1 MAFSGAVYAAPNR
14 VELGTNVPNIPKS
27 LCYQAGSISMEFSA
41 GTVLRSGD
49 VIQFTLQNGVTLC
62 KDIDFY
68 VRLHDGE
75 ALDSTPGT
83 DVTVPVSATDA
94 ADVISVNA
102 GAVPPVNVGPGLPAL
117 YDYGFRVKGLA
128 GSQIIQLTVGSRS
141 VDPAISLQPTAE
153 GIFNENGNDDFTMT
167 FNGVDPA
174 NVLTVS
180 IFDEKADAVDGL
192 GRAYLYKDDPDV
204 AGILY
209 DQDFD
214 PANPAPFT
222 FADNTICIDTLTQD
236 YQGERVEVTPDSLTV
251 LPDNKLTFTGE
262 REIARILPENEYV
275 LATCKDAPRVGNIEL
290 GEGQSATCPAF
301 DYDDGT
307 GYCPDTHDNNKI
319 IIQALTT
326 PYQENDYTITL
337 EVLVNGNSGDLGVY
351 IGEASM
357 AYLAAETLDD
367 ACEAPALN
375 ALAFDADQYVVP
387 GTCADCVGALPGG
400 TGCTVDAS
408 NRVIGAT
415 TRVSDL
421 DITRDP
427 AINFLRLGLPAFRY
441 DSAIVQEGDV
451 VSVRVIVSQ
460 FPCGTIFNE
469 EIEIGTFGCGLTVNT
484 SELLYPYFTPA
495 NGTYFWSAYAITNV
509 DDREGTVTLYMYE
522 SDGDAFKGDVATPVP
537 ARGVWAT
544 RLDDSIVDP
553 DITWTQIA
561 GTGTPG
567 DAAAYIKAMTTF
579 YADGFGF
586 IAGSPTGESMGYLPR
601 VKSETMG
608 SWNVADDPEA
618 AAPETP

>member
-1 MAFSGAVYAAPNR
+1 
-14 VELGTNVPNIPKS
+14 
-27 LCYQAGSISMEFSA
+27 
-41 GTVLRSGD
+41 
-49 VIQFTLQNGVTLC
+49 
-62 KDIDFY
+62 
-68 VRLHDGE
+68 
-75 ALDSTPGT
+75 
-83 DVTVPVSATDA
+83 
-94 ADVISVNA
+94 
-102 GAVPPVNVGPGLPAL
+102 
-117 YDYGFRVKGLA
+117 
-128 GSQIIQLTVGSRS
+128 
-141 VDPAISLQPTAE
+141 
-153 GIFNENGNDDFTMT
+153 
-167 FNGVDPA
+167 
-174 NVLTVS
+174 
-180 IFDEKADAVDGL
+180 
-192 GRAYLYKDDPDV
+192 
-204 AGILY
+204 
-209 DQDFD
+209 
-214 PANPAPFT
+214 
-222 FADNTICIDTLTQD
+222 
-236 YQGERVEVTPDSLTV
+236 
-251 LPDNKLTFTGE
+251 
-262 REIARILPENEYV
+262 
-275 LATCKDAPRVGNIEL
+275 
-290 GEGQSATCPAF
+290 
-301 DYDDGT
+301 
-307 GYCPDTHDNNKI
+307 
-319 IIQALTT
+319 
-326 PYQENDYTITL
+326 
-337 EVLVNGNSGDLGVY
+337 
-351 IGEASM
+351 M

-367 ACEAPALN
+367 ACEADALN
-375 ALAFDADQYVVP
+375 VLAFDDTKYVVP

-400 TGCTVDAS
+400 SGCTVDAS

-415 TRVSDL
+415 TRVTDL

-469 EIEIGTFGCGLTVNT
+469 EIEIGTFGCGLSVNT

-495 NGTYFWSAYAITNV
+495 NGTYFWSAYAISNV

-537 ARGVWAT
+537 ARTIWST

-567 DAAAYIKAMTTF
+567 DATAYIKAMTTF